1 MVIQRGELWW
11 VDFGEAQGSRPA
23 SVRPGV
29 VVQAERFN
37 RSRILTVV
45 VVVVTGNLALA
56 EMPGNVVLEP
66 EQSGLEKTSVVNVTQ
81 IGTVNKAD
89 LLERVHHLS
98 AETMTKIDAGLRLV
112 QGLG

>member
-1 MVIQRGELWW
+1 MIQRGEIWW
-11 VDFGEAQGSRPA
+11 VDFGEVQGSRPA

-29 VVQAERFN
+29 VIQSERFN
-37 RSRILTVV
+37 RSRIQTFV

-66 EQSGLEKTSVVNVTQ
+66 EQSGLQKTGVANVTQ
-81 IGTVNKAD
+81 ISTVNKPD

-98 AETMTKIDAGLRLV
+98 AESMAKIEAGLKLV
-112 QGLG
+112 QGLD